1 MKTAEFQHNI
11 GGTVECIKRPIM
23 YFKRCGQLT
32 SNYNCFSGSYLI
44 GVKTSEEAMAEG
56 VDYCRPVNTSHN
68 FFLPSYVQKL

>member
-1 MKTAEFQHNI
+1 
-11 GGTVECIKRPIM
+11 M

-68 FFLPSYVQKL
+68 FFLPSYVRKLYERVAVRILYSYGGYYKSSC